1 MFNLA
6 MARPQLSSEAVDAMR
21 QRLVDAALI
30 IYREKGLE
38 ALSFRSLAD
47 AVGLSHT
54 LAYRYFADK
63 EALLTALRLDCTRRF
78 EAFVRKREA
87 VHAPLPQRVRSI
99 AMGYVDFARKYPDE
113 YLLIFSTH
121 QPSPANYPELLAAR
135 RSLFEHAVEAV
146 AEGIASGELHGDAR
160 EIAHAFWISLHGM
173 MTLHVANQLVHGL
186 RLEQL
191 VKPIIARLLATT
203 PQHKTRVAA
212 AHPSRRAP
220 KSVRARR

>member
-1 MFNLA
+1 

-21 QRLVDAALI
+21 QRLVDAALV
-30 IYREKGLE
+30 IYRDKGLE
-38 ALSFRSLAD
+38 AVSFRGLAD

-63 EALLTALRLDCTRRF
+63 EALLTALRVDCTRRF
-78 EAFVRKREA
+78 EAFVRARES
-87 VHAPLPQRVRSI
+87 VDAPLPARVRSI
-99 AMGYVDFARKYPDE
+99 AMGYVDFAREYPDE
-113 YLLIFSTH
+113 YLLIFATD

-146 AEGIASGELHGDAR
+146 AEGIASGELQGNAR

-173 MTLHVANQLVHGL
+173 MTLHAANQLVHGL

-191 VKPIIARLLATT
+191 VEPVIARLLGT
-203 PQHKTRVAA
+203 PPPRKARVASS

>member
-1 MFNLA
+1 
-6 MARPQLSSEAVDAMR
+6 MARPQLSSEAVNAMR
-21 QRLVDAALI
+21 QRLVDAALA

-38 ALSFRSLAD
+38 AVSFRGLAD

-63 EALLTALRLDCTRRF
+63 EALLTALRVDCTHRF
-78 EAFVRKREA
+78 ERFVRERES
-87 VHAPLPQRVRSI
+87 VDAPLPARVHSI
-99 AMGYVDFARKYPDE
+99 AMGYVEFARRHPDE
-113 YLLIFSTH
+113 YLLIFATN

-146 AEGIASGELHGDAR
+146 AEGIASGELQGDAR

-173 MTLHVANQLVHGL
+173 MTLHAANQLVHGL

-191 VKPIIARLLATT
+191 VEPVIARLLGTPPQRKALTAT
-203 PQHKTRVAA
+203 A

-220 KSVRARR
+220 KSVRVRR